1 MSIWFITGA
10 ARGFGAEIT
19 RAALARGHQV
29 VATARDA
36 GQVRAAFPDAGDAL
50 LPVALDVTDPAQVD
64 AAVRAATRRFGRIDV
79 LINNAG
85 RGLLSAVEEAADTE
99 VRSVYEVNVFA
110 LLSVTRAVL
119 PVMRAQRGG
128 TIVNLSSIGG
138 FRGSAGWGIYS
149 STKFAVE
156 GITEALRDEVAPLGI
171 AAGVVEP
178 GYFRTDF
185 LDSSSLHV
193 TAPIEDYADG
203 PAGATRGRAS
213 GLNHQQPGDPVKGAR
228 AIVEAVDSGEF
239 PVRLFLGSDTIAG
252 VTAKIASV
260 GAEIERQRPA
270 AVSTDHESA
279 AV

>member
-10 ARGFGAEIT
+10 SRGLGAEMT

-64 AAVRAATRRFGRIDV
+64 AAVRAATGRFGRIDV

-85 RGLLSAVEEAADTE
+85 RGLLSAIEEAADAE

-119 PVMRAQRGG
+119 PVMRAQRSG
-128 TIVNLSSIGG
+128 TIVSLSSIAG
-138 FRGSAGWGIYS
+138 FRGSAGWGVYA

-171 AAGVVEP
+171 TAGVVEP

-203 PAGATRGRAS
+203 PVGVTRGRAP
-213 GLNHQQPGDPVKGAR
+213 GLNHGQPGDPVKGVQ
-228 AIVEAVDSGEF
+228 AIVDAVESGAF
-239 PVRLFLGSDTIAG
+239 PVRLFLGSDTIAAVSG
-252 VTAKIASV
+252 KIAAVSDEV
-260 GAEIERQRPA
+260 ERQRA
-270 AVSTDHESA
+270 TAVSTDHDSA
-279 AV
+279 GV

>member
-10 ARGFGAEIT
+10 SRGFGAEIT

-50 LPVALDVTDPAQVD
+50 LPLALDVTDPAQAGV
-64 AAVRAATRRFGRIDV
+64 AVRTATGHFGRIDV

-85 RGLLSAVEEAADTE
+85 RGLLSAVEEATDAE

-138 FRGSAGWGIYS
+138 FRGSAGWGVYA

-156 GITEALRDEVAPLGI
+156 GITEALRAEVAPFGI
-171 AAGVVEP
+171 TAGVVEP

-193 TAPIEDYADG
+193 SDPIADYAEG
-203 PAGATRGRAS
+203 PAAATRGRTA
-213 GLNHQQPGDPVKGAR
+213 GLNHEQPGDPVTGAR
-228 AIVEAVDSGEF
+228 VIVEAVDSAEF

-252 VTAKIASV
+252 VSAKVASV
-260 GAEIERQRPA
+260 SAEIERQRPA
-270 AVSTDHESA
+270 AVSTDHQTA
-279 AV
+279 AA

>member
-10 ARGFGAEIT
+10 SRGLGAEIT

-50 LPVALDVTDPAQVD
+50 LPVALDVTDPTQVD
-64 AAVRAATRRFGRIDV
+64 AAVRAATGRFGRIDV

-85 RGLLSAVEEAADTE
+85 RGLLGAVEEATGTE

-119 PVMRAQRGG
+119 PVMRSQRSG

-171 AAGVVEP
+171 TVGVVEP

-185 LDSSSLHV
+185 LDSSSLHA
-193 TAPIEDYADG
+193 TTPIEDYAGG
-203 PAGATRGRAS
+203 PVGVTRDRAD
-213 GLNHQQPGDPVKGAR
+213 GLNHQQPGDPVKGAQ

-252 VTAKIASV
+252 VSAKIASV
-260 GAEIERQRPA
+260 SAEIERQRPA